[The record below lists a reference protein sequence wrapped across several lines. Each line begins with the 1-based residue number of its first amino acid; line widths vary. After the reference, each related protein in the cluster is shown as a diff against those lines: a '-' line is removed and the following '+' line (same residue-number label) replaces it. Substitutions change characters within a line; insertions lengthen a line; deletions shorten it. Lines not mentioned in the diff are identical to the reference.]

1 MALIKL
7 EGTALAS
14 SQWNDF
20 GTIAA
25 INDGNNATG
34 WSGGGVSVTTDW
46 AAIQFAG
53 AQKAVQ
59 VDAYF
64 YSWGNTIVIGYA
76 NAAPTSKASFTV
88 VRTVDVRTQ
97 PNDDL
102 GVPWARLTKNTLILP
117 GDVAATYWGIY
128 TNDIGPGILGYNGGG
143 LDRARIMELNFYKD
157 DVIVPAV
164 PPGPNPKP
172 PTNSPLAPFSTTP
185 AGWTRTEIA
194 VNGTGTFTPGVDTT
208 LIAVGLQGA
217 GAGGRVNVSLTGQ
230 TTPNNATRNGGDT
243 FITTTSGQVALAPGG
258 VGNVAPALPQFPGNL
273 GTPCDWLRTIDN
285 SGRAGGTT
293 AVGSNAGTA
302 GGQSFVSGVAGAAL
316 TLAVQDTNGA
326 VTANTT
332 FTGTAAL
339 PVTPTYVN
347 ASRVS
352 GTGLSTAIALA
363 TAGTPTQTASIE
375 YSFKAYAG
383 QVITLNFSHL
393 IPSALTTGTYK
404 FNNDAPVPLNISSG
418 STISPSFPVA
428 VDGTQTIRFDLST
441 TTTTGSVP
449 YIRVTSMQLTG
460 VGQAGATSG
469 ASGRAAEL
477 FFLPESFTYTVG
489 KGGIGQA
496 GGQNVNATHNGTRGS
511 GGGAGGNGGD
521 GVLVIYEYKSPL
533 PLEIAPK
540 PILTTYNIS
549 PTAEALA
556 AYRTN
561 YVGRNAVGLYDTQD
575 SFTHKLRP
583 RTKYVIALM
592 TGPGGGSRSASIPIA
607 DHLPSKPTVITCG
620 VITNTANSGLAG
632 RGLGGSTA
640 NGGAGGTMVDAE
652 NLLLGVTGSP
662 GSGSYQSASNPSDIV
677 GNYGTG
683 GNSGYLSTGGGGCGG
698 YGLVIYGADQFSAE
712 RTLQIQV
719 GNTDNSALPG
729 AVYLYETETEYGP
742 YITQLVEQILRKEG
756 VAVTQTTQATEMLLR
771 KDGLAVTQTTQA
783 TEMILTK
790 EDDSANPMQVS
801 YATIAFIVDAEDPI
815 TNITQTPELVF
826 AKQPRAITQN
836 TQSPQLILAKQPF
849 SVYRATQTAE
859 LIFLSEIPSVFWL
872 NFGTIDGPNKNQ
884 IYTSF
889 TGRAT
894 SVKPGAY
901 IQLESPHAPGT
912 TMFINDVDVGLSG
925 SVTNNDRVYIKG
937 GIPNWW
943 QTSINVYTYYITNGE
958 VTRELV
964 GTWLFNHPIRTPTIS
979 RAYAALALQTN
990 WLKLTANFATFVI
1003 IPFYTKTLNAVN
1015 AELSSIFAKAQTAS
1029 FGIIDTLFAP
1039 ALSSIATVTTTWDI
1053 AKAFAKYER
1062 GMDSEFISDNYGTV
1076 DYAGYDFA
1084 QNNVQSSAS
1093 PLVVEKANAI
1103 THLNN
1108 LFDFEI
1114 TLISSHEE
1122 DRFENEYSAP
1132 VMEFYTNTEFEKAS
1146 VNDSHYDIGMVL
1158 SAEVGFGQVKVTHEK
1173 WNVDHSETAN
1183 ASYLP
1188 IMYTHYFGIF
1198 DVTPITTKAYSV
1210 LSGVAY
1216 EKSEVNG
1223 VGWYLM
1229 PLGNAYVHK
1238 TGFGFFETG
1247 TSSTI
1252 AYSTPFEMGTDKS
1265 GSAELGYFDTSA
1277 LFMQSGS
1284 SAAGYDWLRTTPTI
1298 GKVEFNVVFTSNKM
1312 EKVDFIPYRYV
1323 QSENGRGKA
1332 SLYMGFDTTNEAT
1345 EFTQNFSDVKISP
1358 QYNGFTYTVGVD
1370 KTFVCEIYF
1379 NGPVSGLIQGG

>member
-7 EGTALAS
+7 DGVAVAS

-34 WSGGGVSVTTDW
+34 WSGGGVSSTADW
-46 AAIQFAG
+46 AAIRLAG
-53 AQKAVQ
+53 AEKAKQ

-64 YSWGNTIVIGYA
+64 YSWGNTIVIGYS
-76 NAAPTSKASFTV
+76 NTAPTSKASFTV
-88 VRTVDVRTQ
+88 VRTIDVRTQ

-117 GDVAATYWGIY
+117 GDAAGIYWGIY

-157 DVIVPAV
+157 DVILPA
-164 PPGPNPKP
+164 PDPGVSPKP
-172 PTNSPLAPFSTTP
+172 PVTVPTVPYSATP
-185 AGWTRTEIA
+185 ANWTKTEFA
-194 VNGTGTFTPGVDTT
+194 TSGDYTFTPAIDTSIV
-208 LIAVGLQGA
+208 LVVAQGA
-217 GAGGRVNVSLTGQ
+217 GSGGRVNFTIAGEPVPDS
-230 TTPNNATRNGGDT
+230 TTRQGGDS
-243 FITTTSGQVALAPGG
+243 IISNAAGPVLLAPGG
-258 VGNVAPALPQFPGNL
+258 KSNLIANPAAFAGDI
-273 GTPCDWLRTIDN
+273 GTACNWLRFADQN
-285 SGRAGGTT
+285 ARAGALT
-293 AVGSNAGTA
+293 AVGSNAGA
-302 GGQSFVSGVAGAAL
+302 VGGQSFLNGTAGAAF
-316 TLAVQDTNGA
+316 TLATQNTNTPLSASNIFTGS
-326 VTANTT
+326 TALPFTPTFNNFFRNTT
-332 FTGTAAL
+332 TGFTSS
-339 PVTPTYVN
+339 N
-347 ASRVS
+347 
-352 GTGLSTAIALA
+352 
-363 TAGTPTQTASIE
+363 TASGSTGYVE
-375 YSFKAYAG
+375 FTFNGYAG
-383 QVITLNFSHL
+383 QVLALTMLIQVGGQGNFANITINGEEKFTVSHTQNSSPTVTNITLTS
-393 IPSALTTGTYK
+393 TGTQVLRLTY
-404 FNNDAPVPLNISSG
+404 NPVSPAGGG
-418 STISPSFPVA
+418 SIQLRSMTI
-428 VDGTQTIRFDLST
+428 
-441 TTTTGSVP
+441 
-449 YIRVTSMQLTG
+449 TG
-460 VGQAGATSG
+460 VGQAGAFSG
-469 ASGRAAEL
+469 ASGRLAQM
-477 FFLPESFTYTVG
+477 FMLPEPLTFTVG

-496 GGQNVNATHNGTRGS
+496 GGQAVTAAQNGLRGS
-511 GGGAGGNGGD
+511 GAGVGGNGGD
-521 GVLVIYEYKSPL
+521 GVVTIYEFKGFVVNDKAPSPVF
-533 PLEIAPK
+533 A
-540 PILTTYNIS
+540 TYNQTLTI
-549 PTAEALA
+549 EVLA

-561 YVGRNAVGLYDTQD
+561 YIGQANAWKTQTP
-575 SFTHKLRP
+575 FTHKLRP
-583 RTKYVIALM
+583 RTKNVLILM
-592 TGPGGGSRSASIPIA
+592 TGPGGQWRSSSAILDPDQS
-607 DHLPSKPTVITCG
+607 LPTVVTSG
-620 VITNTANSGLAG
+620 TLSNTAESGWTG
-632 RGLGGSTA
+632 RTLGGSTGY
-640 NGGAGGTMVDAE
+640 GGYGGVFQDAP
-652 NLLLGVTGSP
+652 NIIFSARGSDGYGTG
-662 GSGSYQSASNPSDIV
+662 QSQANPSDIA
-677 GNYGTG
+677 GGYGSG
-683 GNSGYLSTGGGGCGG
+683 GTSSYLNIAGGGCGG
-698 YGLVIYGADQFSAE
+698 YGLVIIPTSEFSAD
-712 RTLQIQV
+712 RTITGLI
-719 GNTDNSALPG
+719 GNTGASASPG
-729 AVYLYETETEYGP
+729 AVFIYETEAENSP
-742 YITQLVEQILRKEG
+742 LITQLVEQILRKEG
-756 VAVTQTTQATEMLLR
+756 VATTQTTQATEMLLR

-859 LIFLSEIPSVFWL
+859 LIFLSEIPSIFWL

-884 IYTSF
+884 IYTSL

-894 SVKPGAY
+894 SVKPGSY

-964 GTWLFNHPIRTPTIS
+964 GTWLFKHPIRTPTIS

-990 WLKLTANFATFVI
+990 WLKLTANFATFVVM
-1003 IPFYTKTLNAVN
+1003 PFYTKTLNAVN
-1015 AELSSIFAKAQTAS
+1015 AQLSSVFTKAQTAAS
-1029 FGIIDTLFAP
+1029 VVMDTLFAP
-1039 ALSSIATVTTTWDI
+1039 ALSSIATVTTTWEI

-1062 GMDSEFISDNYGTV
+1062 GLDSGFTGANYSAMTIK
-1076 DYAGYDFA
+1076 GYDFA
-1084 QNNVQSSAS
+1084 QNNVQSATSK
-1093 PLVVEKANAI
+1093 LVAEKADAI
-1103 THLNN
+1103 THLND

-1114 TLISSHEE
+1114 TLISLNEE
-1122 DRFENEYSAP
+1122 NRFDNEYHAP
-1132 VMEFYTNTEFEKAS
+1132 VMEFYTNAEFEKAS
-1146 VNDSHYDIGMVL
+1146 VNDGQYEIGMVL

-1183 ASYLP
+1183 VTYLP
-1188 IMYTHYFGIF
+1188 IAYTHYFGVF

-1247 TSSTI
+1247 TLPTI
-1252 AYSTPFEMGTDKS
+1252 AYSTPFEMGTIKT
-1265 GSAELGYFDTSA
+1265 GSNELGYFDTAS

-1284 SAAGYDWLRTTPTI
+1284 AMSGYDWLRATSAI

-1312 EKVDFIPYRYV
+1312 EKVDFIPYRYA